1 MNNFAA
7 LVAALARRSARRTSL
22 AILTGFISLSLSL
35 TAAAAPA
42 KEDAKATRMSVTIYE
57 MRSSVTEIPARAATD
72 MFTTALVKTRKFR
85 VVERQRIGEGVAR
98 ERDLNAQGITTGKA
112 ATKQVRGAGV
122 IFEATISEVT
132 VGKTSNENGFAIGGM
147 QLGGSS
153 ASDGLGIDV
162 RVLDASTGE
171 VLDAVNVRKA
181 IKSSGSSVAGV
192 GALVDNVLALKGKST
207 RGFTPDVASK
217 SSAREGVDEVLR
229 DLIEEAVKQLTAH
242 SGDWDIEP

>member
-1 MNNFAA
+1 MNIATKFMKGGVIPMLSALPRA
-7 LVAALARRSARRTSL
+7 LV
-22 AILTGFISLSLSL
+22 L
-35 TAAAAPA
+35 TAVSVSLMGNAAPA
-42 KEDAKATRMSVTIYE
+42 KDDKKAARMSVTIYE

-112 ATKQVRGAGV
+112 ATKQVHGAGV

-132 VGKTSNENGFAIGGM
+132 VGKTSNENSFGIGGL

-171 VLDAVNVRKA
+171 VLDAVNVRKS
-181 IKSSGSSVAGV
+181 IKATGSSVGGV
-192 GALVDNVLALKGKST
+192 GTLVDNMLALKGKST
-207 RGFTPDVASK
+207 RGFTPDVANK
-217 SSAREGVDEVLR
+217 SSAREGIDEVLR
-229 DLIEEAVKQLTAH
+229 DLIEDAVKQLSSRSTE
-242 SGDWDIEP
+242 WDLDQ